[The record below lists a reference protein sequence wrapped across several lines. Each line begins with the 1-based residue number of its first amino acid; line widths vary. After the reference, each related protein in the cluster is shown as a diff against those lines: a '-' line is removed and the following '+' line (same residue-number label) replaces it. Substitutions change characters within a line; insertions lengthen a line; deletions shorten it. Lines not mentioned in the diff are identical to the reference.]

1 MVTLGE
7 QFVATVES
15 GDTDRIHAVFAPGAS
30 ACWNVMTAEPFGVDE
45 LVAIRRA
52 EQQVA
57 PDLQF
62 ADLRITATTDGFVV
76 QMVAAGTVEGV
87 EVRVPHVSW
96 HGWPADW

>member
-1 MVTLGE
+1 
-7 QFVATVES
+7 
-15 GDTDRIHAVFAPGAS
+15 
-30 ACWNVMTAEPFGVDE
+30 MTAEPFGVDE

-87 EVRVPHVSW
+87 EVRVPACLVARVA
-96 HGWPADW
+96 GGLVTGFEEYADGRAAKPLLRALMPHLAR